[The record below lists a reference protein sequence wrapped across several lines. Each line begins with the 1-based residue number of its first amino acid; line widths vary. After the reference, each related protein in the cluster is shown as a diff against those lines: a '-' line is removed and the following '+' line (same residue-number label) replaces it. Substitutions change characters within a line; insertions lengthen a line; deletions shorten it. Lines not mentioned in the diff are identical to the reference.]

1 VSKGRAAAIDRL
13 KHMSEA
19 ADSISEYASRGRDAF
34 DKDPAV
40 RDAILYQV
48 VILGEAA
55 KAALKADPSLET
67 ELPAVEWSPIARMR
81 DLVTHHY
88 WTADRELV
96 WSTATVDVP
105 HLKTILRSA
114 LTHLK

>member
-13 KHMSEA
+13 KHMTEA

-34 DKDPAV
+34 DNDPAI

-55 KAALKADPSLET
+55 KAALRADPSIET
-67 ELPAVEWSPIARMR
+67 ELPAVEWSPIAP
-81 DLVTHHY
+81 
-88 WTADRELV
+88 
-96 WSTATVDVP
+96 S
-105 HLKTILRSA
+105 SA
-114 LTHLK
+114 LIPDARVDT